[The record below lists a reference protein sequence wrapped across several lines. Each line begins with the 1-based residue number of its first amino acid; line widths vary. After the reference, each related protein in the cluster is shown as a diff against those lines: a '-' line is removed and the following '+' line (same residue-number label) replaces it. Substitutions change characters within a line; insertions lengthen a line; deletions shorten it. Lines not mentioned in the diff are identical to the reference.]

1 MIAVLIQCLVHHLTS
16 NFAWRTTALLAS
28 LLVLIPQMAPPQCP
42 VARAGIPAAPPVTPV
57 GLERETVTPTVTVL
71 MVSCVER
78 IIVMV

>member
-28 LLVLIPQMAPPQCP
+28 LLVLIPQMCP

-57 GLERETVTPTVTVL
+57 GLERE
-71 MVSCVER
+71 
-78 IIVMV
+78 